1 MVPQFML
8 IAPEIDD
15 PAPFLPRFQAL
26 ASTGALAVAWLNVTA
41 ESDAALKRKL
51 EILAKPLQDA
61 NVACLMATPKD
72 PRVVARLGL
81 DGVHAQASDDLG
93 ALVEALKPQRILG
106 VGGLRSRHEAMEAG
120 ERDIDYVMFGEP
132 RPDGFVPPLA
142 QTIER
147 AEWWATIFNVPCVA
161 YAPDLDSVAPLT
173 ATGSEFIAVALGSSR
188 RKTRPP
194 CWQRHGASR
203 NPTCSNA
210 RIDAPGLKIPAI
222 RSIACALF

>member
-8 IAPEIDD
+8 IAPKIDD
-15 PAPFLPRFQAL
+15 PAPFLPRFRAL

-61 NVACLMATPKD
+61 NVACLMAAPKD
-72 PRVVARLGL
+72 ARLVARLGL

-132 RPDGFVPPLA
+132 RADGFVPPLA

-173 ATGSEFIAVALGSSR
+173 ATGTEFIAVGPWLFEAEDPAALLAEARRIAKSKVLEREERSSA
-188 RKTRPP
+188 PDL
-194 CWQRHGASR
+194 ASR
-203 NPTCSNA
+203 
-210 RIDAPGLKIPAI
+210 G
-222 RSIACALF
+222 